1 MKRKESKI
9 YLLTILAVF
18 LCLIFGLSACGGSS
32 LSEEE
37 LSVNDNATITLH
49 GLSEEDIQVSVS
61 ELKDL
66 KSVTKKAEATR
77 SNGQV
82 ISVKVTGPLLK
93 TLLDKYGA
101 EKGDFNTI
109 RFYAKDGY
117 SIAMPSDIIEND
129 DIIIAYYDGGAPI
142 GGEDG
147 PVRVVVPG
155 QRAMY
160 WVRMLTQIDFE
171 SEASALT
178 PSNLI
183 FLDEALPQLSEES
196 IKIGDQDV
204 SVVKTQD
211 LISAFADADDNTIYN
226 VYMTASDGLSKNET
240 KTNFIKEY
248 IRVSGDGAP
257 EFTGPA
263 LPEGM
268 TVKGM
273 VTLHYGDTA
282 FLSLSQYAEAE
293 EIAAGEKILFS
304 DVIKK
309 IGTMTSD
316 TYRFIDKDGN
326 SSQYSF
332 DELSGASLI
341 YGSSG
346 VSFDPGNGK
355 DGVISGLLK
364 VEAVS

>member
-1 MKRKESKI
+1 MKEKKKI
-9 YLLTILAVF
+9 RVPAVCVILF
-18 LCLIFGLSACGGSS
+18 CMILGFSACGGSN

-49 GLSEEDIQVSVS
+49 GLDDEDIQVSVS
-61 ELKDL
+61 ELKEL

-82 ISVKVTGPLLK
+82 VSVKATGPLLE
-93 TLLDKYGA
+93 TLLEKYGVQK
-101 EKGDFNTI
+101 EDFNTI
-109 RFYAKDGY
+109 RFYAGDGY
-117 SIAMPSDIIEND
+117 SIAMPSTIIEND

-142 GGEDG
+142 GDEDG

-171 SEASALT
+171 SEASAVT
-178 PSNLI
+178 PSSLV
-183 FLDEALPQLSEES
+183 FLDAALPQLSAES
-196 IKIGDQDV
+196 IKVGEQDV
-204 SVVKTQD
+204 SAVKTQD
-211 LISAFADADDNTIYN
+211 LISAFADIDDNTIYN

-240 KTNFIKEY
+240 RANFMKEY

-282 FLSLSQYAEAE
+282 FLSLSQYAEME
-293 EIAAGEKILFS
+293 KMTEGEKLLFS

-326 SSQYSF
+326 SSQYAF
-332 DELSGASLI
+332 DELSGASLT
-341 YGSSG
+341 YSSSG

-355 DGVISGLLK
+355 DGVISNLLK
-364 VEAVS
+364 IEAVS